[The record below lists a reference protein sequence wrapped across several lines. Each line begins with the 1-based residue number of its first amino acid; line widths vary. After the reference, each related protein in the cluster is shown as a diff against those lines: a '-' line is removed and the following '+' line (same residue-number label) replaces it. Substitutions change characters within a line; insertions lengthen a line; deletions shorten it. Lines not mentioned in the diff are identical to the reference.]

1 MSQVQTLKK
10 DTKTSSRGSPL
21 ERIRNIGFI
30 AHIDAGKTT
39 VTERV
44 LYYTGRIY
52 KMGEVHEGTTVM
64 DWMDQERERGITITA
79 AATTCE
85 WKAHTVNI
93 IDTPGHVDFTAE
105 VERSLR
111 VLDGGVVVFDA
122 VAGVEPQSETV
133 WRQANRYSVP
143 RICFVNKMDRVG
155 ADFYRT
161 IDMII
166 NRLEATPVPIQMP
179 LGSELEFRGFVDL
192 VENQAVIFPDDDSA
206 DPIIEPV
213 PEDYAQDAA
222 RYREALL
229 EKVAEVD
236 DDLMAKYLEGEPFTV
251 DEIKTGLRKGTIT
264 NQFVP
269 VLCGS
274 ALKNKGI
281 QRMLNAVI
289 DYLPSPLDVPP
300 VTGQDPKTEK
310 ELVREPSEKDPLA
323 ALAFKVVTDPFVG
336 RLVYCRVYSG
346 KVKSGATV
354 YNSTQGY
361 RERIGRLLRMHAD
374 RRDELPEASVG
385 DIIAAIGLKNTFTS
399 NTICDVHAPIVLE
412 SISFPEPVISVAV
425 EPRSRADE
433 DKLRDALSKMS
444 DEDPTLDIRYEDET
458 GQTVIAG
465 MGEMHLEVTVER
477 IKREQSVEARI
488 GKPQVAYRE
497 TVTVPT
503 TAVGRLVKQT
513 GGHGQF
519 AHVVIK
525 LEPLEPGQGFQFE
538 NRVRGGDIPQEFIP
552 SVERGIRDA
561 LSTGVLAGY
570 PLVDL
575 KVTLVDGSHHPVD
588 SSNLAFQIAGS
599 MALKEGV
606 RKARPVLLE
615 PIMNLDITTPGDFL
629 GDILGDINSRRG
641 KIKGIE
647 GRADLQSIRAQ
658 VPLFDSFGYTTH
670 IRSLSQG
677 RAVHSME
684 FSHYEPVPQKTAE
697 LIVARGR

>member
-10 DTKTSSRGSPL
+10 LTKSDGEKPTLDRV
-21 ERIRNIGFI
+21 RNIGFI

-44 LYYTGRIY
+44 LFYTGRIY

-79 AATTCE
+79 AATTCH
-85 WKAHTVNI
+85 WQGHTVNI

-133 WRQANRYSVP
+133 WRQANRYGVP

-161 IDMII
+161 VEMIT
-166 NRLEATPVPIQMP
+166 NRLAATPVPIHLP
-179 LGSELEFRGFVDL
+179 LSSEDHFKGFVDL
-192 VENQAVIFPDDDSA
+192 VENEAVIFADDDSSPTHRT
-206 DPIIEPV
+206 PI
-213 PEDYAQDAA
+213 PEEHQETAS
-222 RYREALL
+222 RYRELLL
-229 EKVAEVD
+229 ERVAETD
-236 DDLMAKYLEGEPFTV
+236 DELMAKYLEGQELSAS
-251 DEIKTGLRKGTIT
+251 EIKRGLRLATIA
-264 NQFVP
+264 NQVVP

-274 ALKNKGI
+274 ALRNKGI
-281 QRMLNAVI
+281 LPMLDAVVN
-289 DYLPSPLDVPP
+289 YLPSPLDIPP
-300 VTGQDPKTEK
+300 VKAIKPRTGEEVAREANEK
-310 ELVREPSEKDPLA
+310 APLA

-336 RLVYCRVYSG
+336 RLVYCRIYSG

-354 YNSTQGY
+354 YNSTKGY
-361 RERIGRLLRMHAD
+361 RERIGRLLRMHANH
-374 RRDELPEASVG
+374 REEVAEAVAG
-385 DIIAAIGLKNTFTS
+385 DIVAAIGLKNTFTS
-399 NTICDVHAPIVLE
+399 NTICDVHDPVVLE
-412 SISFPEPVISVAV
+412 SIAFPEPVITVAV
-425 EPRSRADE
+425 EPKAKADE

-444 DEDPTLDIRYEDET
+444 DEDPTLEIRYEEET

-465 MGEMHLEVTVER
+465 MGEMHLEVTGER
-477 IKREQSVEARI
+477 IKREHSVEARM

-497 TVTVPT
+497 TI
-503 TAVGRLVKQT
+503 TAHATAEGRLVKQT

-519 AHVVIK
+519 AHVIIEV
-525 LEPLEPGQGFQFE
+525 EPLPPGQGFQFE
-538 NRVRGGDIPQEFIP
+538 DRIRGGDIPKEFIP
-552 SVERGIRDA
+552 SVQKGVKGA

-575 KVTLVDGSHHPVD
+575 KVSLIGGNFHPVD
-588 SSNLAFQIAGS
+588 SSDLAFQTAGV

-606 RKARPVLLE
+606 GKARPILLE
-615 PIMNLDITTPGDFL
+615 PIMNLEITTPGDFL

-647 GRADLQSIRAQ
+647 GRGDIQNVQAQ
-658 VPLFDSFGYTTH
+658 VPLSEAFGYTTH

-684 FSHYEPVPQKTAE
+684 FFHYEPVPEKMAE
-697 LIVARGR
+697 QVVARGK